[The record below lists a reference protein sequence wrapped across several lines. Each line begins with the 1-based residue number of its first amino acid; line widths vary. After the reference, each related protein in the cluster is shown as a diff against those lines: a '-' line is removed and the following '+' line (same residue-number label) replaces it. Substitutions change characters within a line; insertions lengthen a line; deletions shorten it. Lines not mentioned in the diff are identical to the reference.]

1 MQSNGCARGA
11 GPVSGALLV
20 FAASSLVER
29 TAPSTPPLTGE
40 SSSIAHR
47 LQAQIG
53 AARGNVRWR
62 AHRDGRTR
70 IIRVTTDLEVPLNTA
85 TMFDAQSTA
94 AHEQPGT
101 APDAAAAV
109 APRRAPRFNWIP
121 VRSLAPRHR
130 PKILAHLIALEAA
143 DRYLRFGYAAA
154 DQQLAA
160 YVDSLDFER
169 DEVFGVFNRRLQ
181 LVAMAH
187 LAYMSVVMGQ
197 TRQAEFGV
205 SVLPAARGR
214 GHGSRLFDH
223 ATLHARNRGVSSLVI
238 HALSENTA
246 MLKIISKAGAHIERN
261 GPESEAVLMLPPE
274 NLGSHVEAFV
284 EAQAAEFDYGMKVQR
299 HRLDHLVGTLT
310 TDTASAAQHEGN
322 G

>member
-1 MQSNGCARGA
+1 MY
-11 GPVSGALLV
+11 
-20 FAASSLVER
+20 
-29 TAPSTPPLTGE
+29 
-40 SSSIAHR
+40 
-47 LQAQIG
+47 
-53 AARGNVRWR
+53 
-62 AHRDGRTR
+62 
-70 IIRVTTDLEVPLNTA
+70 LNTA
-85 TMFDAQSTA
+85 TLFDALSNA
-94 AHEQPGT
+94 AHDQPGAT
-101 APDAAAAV
+101 PDAAPAPAPAAA
-109 APRRAPRFNWIP
+109 APRVPRFNWIP

-130 PKILAHLIALEAA
+130 PKILAHLMALEPA

-169 DEVFGVFNRRLQ
+169 DEIFGVFNRRLQ

-187 LAYMSVVMGQ
+187 LAHMSAVEGRVQ
-197 TRQAEFGV
+197 QAEFGV

-261 GPESEAVLMLPPE
+261 GPESEAVLLLPPE
-274 NLGSHVEAFV
+274 NLASHVEAFV
-284 EAQAAEFDYGMKVQR
+284 EAHAAEIDYGVKVQR
-299 HRLDHLVGTLT
+299 HRLGHLVGTLT
-310 TDTASAAQHEGN
+310 TDTAPARQHEGN